1 MAEQFVKSKIAP
13 NKVVVFGKRTCPF
26 CHKAVDCLEELGLK
40 PGHFEYVDISSRKD
54 MEEIQSYFQKTT
66 GARTLGFS
74 GTVAASI
81 GEQQFGVFSGRSVVR
96 RPECLRGASC

>member
-66 GARTLGFS
+66 GARTVPRIF
-74 GTVAASI
+74 I
-81 GEQQFGVFSGRSVVR
+81 GETCIGGFTDLDALKRSGELESM
-96 RPECLRGASC
+96 LRKIGAL